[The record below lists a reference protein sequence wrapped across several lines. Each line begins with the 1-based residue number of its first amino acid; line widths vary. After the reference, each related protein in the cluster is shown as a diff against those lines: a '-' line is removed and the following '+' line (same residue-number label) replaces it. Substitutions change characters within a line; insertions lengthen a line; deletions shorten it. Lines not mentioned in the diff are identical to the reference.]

1 MEHELERIETE
12 MENLRKK
19 NNTLWEQNNALWKH
33 IQKIKQKKIIVVTEL
48 KKCNITLKKFKE
60 NDKKEAEQFYKILQ
74 DYKVVEEEDKNIIT
88 ELQKIKKDLEI
99 EKTNLNKKCFK
110 KKEKITSLRKDNIT
124 LIDNY
129 KLNDN
134 SHKLKFESCKEEN
147 KKLKKDLEKFKNDT
161 SNTINDAEKT
171 LEILEKSNKILQQQ
185 INKNKNHTQHLKLEI
200 EAAKNSLVLKDT
212 ELKACL
218 AENQTITANLD
229 ITKKNFEQKNIT
241 LYNTLQQTKQTCEE
255 STKNLERDKKAL
267 ELELEV
273 FRARYN
279 TERVLVRQLP
289 QVNCRKKRA

>member
-1 MEHELERIETE
+1 MNEMEHELERIETE

-134 SHKLKFESCKEEN
+134 SHKSKPFRR
-147 KKLKKDLEKFKNDT
+147 
-161 SNTINDAEKT
+161 
-171 LEILEKSNKILQQQ
+171 
-185 INKNKNHTQHLKLEI
+185 NKNIIKI
-200 EAAKNSLVLKDT
+200 
-212 ELKACL
+212 
-218 AENQTITANLD
+218 
-229 ITKKNFEQKNIT
+229 
-241 LYNTLQQTKQTCEE
+241 
-255 STKNLERDKKAL
+255 
-267 ELELEV
+267 
-273 FRARYN
+273 
-279 TERVLVRQLP
+279 
-289 QVNCRKKRA
+289 